1 MEQQKKDGQDVFS
14 TWMNSAMGF
23 WEQMVKMGTG
33 ASSAESAKSPKNPTQ
48 QAKMKSWETS
58 GKIFKAVLSSLSD
71 PKNMESMLKGTDSVP
86 EFMMNMGQQIFDSCF
101 ELQKQMIDRASKI
114 GQQTKAYSFEDVDQE
129 VFKSF
134 REIYEKEFKKFF
146 QIPQLGLNRSY
157 QERTNR
163 LMDKFNIFN
172 THLSEFVY
180 LFSVPIEKA
189 TAVMQEK
196 ISQMAEK
203 GELHDDVK
211 VYYNNWV
218 KILEGHYMTLLQSPE
233 YIQSLDN
240 TIGSMVEYREA
251 KDELLCDILQFFPI
265 PNNKD
270 MDALYKEFHVM
281 KRRIRELSQK
291 LEEIENSK
299 TKS

>member
-1 MEQQKKDGQDVFS
+1 MEQQKTDGQDVFS

-33 ASSAESAKSPKNPTQ
+33 ASAESAKSPKNPAQ
-48 QAKMKSWETS
+48 QAKMKSWEFS
-58 GKIFKAVLSSLSD
+58 GKILKAMLSSLSD
-71 PKNMESMLKGTDSVP
+71 PKNMGAMLKGTDSIP
-86 EFMMNMGQQIFDSCF
+86 EFMMSMGQQLYDSCF
-101 ELQKQMIDRASKI
+101 ELQKQMIERASKI

-134 REIYEKEFKKFF
+134 RDIYEKEFKKFF
-146 QIPQLGLNRSY
+146 QIPQLGLNRSS
-157 QERTNR
+157 QERSNR
-163 LMDKFNIFN
+163 LLDKLNMFN
-172 THLSEFVY
+172 THLSEFLY
-180 LFSVPIEKA
+180 LFYVPIEKA

-196 ISQMAEK
+196 ISLMAEK

-233 YIQSLDN
+233 YTQSLDN
-240 TIGSMVEYREA
+240 TITSMVEYREA
-251 KDELLCDILQFFPI
+251 KDELLYDILQFFPI
-265 PNNKD
+265 PNNKE
-270 MDALYKEFHVM
+270 MDALYKEFHLM

-299 TKS
+299 TKA

>member
-1 MEQQKKDGQDVFS
+1 MEQKADGQNVFS
-14 TWMNSAMGF
+14 TWMNSAMSF
-23 WEQMVKMGTG
+23 WDQMVKMGAGT
-33 ASSAESAKSPKNPTQ
+33 SADPAKSAKSPAQ
-48 QAKMKSWETS
+48 EAAIKSWETT
-58 GKIFKAVLSSLSD
+58 GRIFKAALSSLSD
-71 PKNMESMLKGTDSVP
+71 PKNVDAMLKGADSIP
-86 EFMMNMGQQIFDSCF
+86 EFMMTMGQQICESCF

-114 GQQTKAYSFEDVDQE
+114 GQQTKAYSFEDIDQE

-146 QIPQLGLNRSY
+146 QIPQLGLTRFY
-157 QERTNR
+157 QERYNR
-163 LMDKFNIFN
+163 MIDKLNIFN

-180 LFSVPIEKA
+180 LFYVPLEKA

-203 GELHDDVK
+203 GELHDDIK

-233 YIQSLDN
+233 YTQALDN
-240 TIGSMVEYREA
+240 TISSLVEYREA
-251 KDELLCDILQFFPI
+251 KDDLLSDVLQFFPI
-265 PNNKD
+265 PTNKE
-270 MDALYKEFHVM
+270 MDALYKEFHVL

-291 LEEIENSK
+291 LEEIESSK
-299 TKS
+299 SKA